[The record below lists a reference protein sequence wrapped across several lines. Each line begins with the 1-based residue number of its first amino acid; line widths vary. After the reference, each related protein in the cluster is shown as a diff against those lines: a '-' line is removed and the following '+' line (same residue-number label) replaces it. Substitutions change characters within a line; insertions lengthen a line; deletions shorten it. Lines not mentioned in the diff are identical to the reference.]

1 MSLPDL
7 ASQIVYGRLAW
18 AAVVATLL
26 LGLLDVLP
34 LRRLSRPALAGLLG
48 ALFALFMLPGP
59 ASPAYWLALAFHYPS
74 GLLFGCCVLK
84 LRQQWDGQRGG
95 GAVMTPPLAAAIAVS
110 GTILY
115 LDAMGLLT
123 QGYYYAGFGPTAA
136 PLVALLGALA
146 CAVAIVRNLARPQ
159 AAALLTAILLFTLL
173 RLPTGNLWD
182 TLLDPLLWA
191 WAVTSLAALAAARIG
206 QRSPLPDGRLP
217 EPARAA
223 DLNTLSALAP
233 LGAAQPSSTIKE
245 HVSGN

>member
-18 AAVVATLL
+18 AAVAATILL
-26 LGLLDVLP
+26 ALLDLLP
-34 LRRLSRPALAGLLG
+34 VRPLPRRVLG
-48 ALFALFMLPGP
+48 ALLATVFVLFMLPGA

-84 LRQQWDGQRGG
+84 LRQHWDGQHGG

-110 GTILY
+110 GVILY

-136 PLVALLGALA
+136 PLVALLGACA
-146 CAVAIVRNLARPQ
+146 CAVAIVRNQARPQ
-159 AAALLTAILLFTLL
+159 AGALLTAILLFTLL

-182 TLLDPLLWA
+182 TLLDPLLWG
-191 WAVTSLAALAAARIG
+191 WAVASLAALAVARGARRAAA
-206 QRSPLPDGRLP
+206 QETRLP
-217 EPARAA
+217 APALAA
-223 DLNTLSALAP
+223 DLNTLSA

-245 HVSGN
+245 HMSGN

>member
-18 AAVVATLL
+18 ATVAATLL
-26 LGLLDVLP
+26 LALLDVLP
-34 LRRLSRPALAGLLG
+34 VRRLPQRLLAGLL
-48 ALFALFMLPGP
+48 AAIFVLFMLPGA
-59 ASPAYWLALAFHYPS
+59 ASPAYWLTLAFHYPS

-84 LRQQWDGQRGG
+84 LRQHWDGQRGG
-95 GAVMTPPLAAAIAVS
+95 GAVMMPPLAAAIAVS
-110 GTILY
+110 GVILY

-136 PLVALLGALA
+136 PLVALLGAAGCALA
-146 CAVAIVRNLARPQ
+146 VVRNTARPQ
-159 AAALLTAILLFTLL
+159 AGALLTAILLFSLL

-182 TLLDPLLWA
+182 TLLDPLLWG
-191 WAVTSLAALAAARIG
+191 WAVASLAALAVARG
-206 QRSPLPDGRLP
+206 TRRTAVRDARLP
-217 EPARAA
+217 APAPAG
-223 DLNTLSALAP
+223 DLNTLSA

>member
-18 AAVVATLL
+18 ATVVATVLL
-26 LGLLDVLP
+26 ALLDVLP
-34 LRRLSRPALAGLLG
+34 VRRLSQRTLAGLL
-48 ALFALFMLPGP
+48 AVLFALFMLPGA
-59 ASPAYWLALAFHYPS
+59 ASPAYWLALAFQYPS

-84 LRQQWDGQRGG
+84 LRQHWDGQRGG
-95 GAVMTPPLAAAIAVS
+95 GTVMMPPLAAAIAVS
-110 GTILY
+110 GAILY

-136 PLVALLGALA
+136 PLVALLGAAA

-159 AAALLTAILLFTLL
+159 AGALLTAILLFTLL

-182 TLLDPLLWA
+182 TLLDPLLWG
-191 WAVTSLAALAAARIG
+191 WAVTSLVTLALARIG
-206 QRSPLPDGRLP
+206 QHSRVPGARLP
-217 EPARAA
+217 EPVRAA
-223 DLNTLSALAP
+223 DLNTLSPLAP
-233 LGAAQPSSTIKE
+233 LGAAQQSTTIKE